1 MSTPKGASVP
11 HLDPHFAG
19 NARFELKQ
27 ILGAGS
33 MGVVYEAYDR
43 ERAMSVALKTVHALD
58 ADALYRLK
66 TEFRARADLEHRN
79 LVRLGE
85 LLHEDGHWFF
95 TMELVE
101 GWPFLDWVRSAAIG
115 VNPEDAERAVE
126 VRLRDCVRQLAAGL
140 DAIHRSG
147 KVHRDLKPSNV
158 LVTAKGRVVILDF
171 GLVSDVAPG
180 QRSAGY
186 DVVGTA
192 AYMAPE
198 QARTPQVT
206 AAADS
211 YSVGVMMY
219 EALAGGLPFD
229 GAPLEILIRKQQE
242 DPDPPPPS
250 ELAALC
256 MELLSRDPEVRP
268 TAAAIVARLSS
279 RALTE
284 ERPPAFVGRTAEL
297 GTLDTAL
304 DEVTAGATL
313 TVFIEGES
321 GIGKS
326 ALVRSFVERVEDQ
339 RQGTLTFAGR
349 CYERESVPFKGIDG
363 VVDALAR
370 ELLRRHPVDVALL
383 LTDEVEAL
391 ARVFPVLRRVP
402 AIARM
407 RVPRP
412 ASPVELRSR
421 AFRGLRA
428 LLGALA
434 KTTPIVIVID
444 DLQWA
449 DTDSIALLR
458 DIVHP
463 PHAPRVLVIVT
474 RRRDAGARPD
484 LPGTVRTIAL
494 DRLSAEEGRELV
506 ALIAPDRELE
516 AAALVDD
523 ANGHPMF
530 LQELARHA
538 NVRSTGAARFDDALW
553 ARISRMEDRARRVL
567 EIVAVA
573 GAPLPQGVVGQAL
586 DLEPPQL
593 QKALGA
599 LRGTSLVRTG
609 GTRTTDPVE
618 PYHDRVREAVIA
630 RVPPQ
635 RRRRYHERLATVLVA
650 TKIADQDPLSTIRH
664 LEASGDVGHASE
676 LAMEAAR
683 RAEDTLAFELAAALW
698 SQALRLGKHDDD
710 EHRRIL
716 MRRAEALSNAGRGPD
731 SAFTFL
737 AAAERAN
744 AETGFQ
750 CRRRAAHE
758 LLISGHVHEGLEL
771 IGQVLAEIGEHLP
784 SSTAAAKRQ
793 LVWRW
798 AKLAVR
804 GTRFR
809 ERPPN
814 ARSSLDELRLD
825 IMRSASIGLSMV
837 DLVPSAAFQARSVLV
852 ALGMGDPRRIAYAL
866 AFHAMFVAS
875 RGTRIARAREL
886 LAQSKQLAIACNSE
900 FLLSWSRAGE
910 GITEFF
916 SGHHV
921 EAIQILDEAE
931 VQLRDRSV
939 GSYAELNHLRN
950 FTLFALRRIGSYAE
964 LRNRLLEYTRD
975 ALRRGDRYAATSYVW
990 SSNIVW
996 LAGGDVS
1003 RARSDLESV
1012 TWSDPER
1019 GLHLQHWFH
1028 VRALAEIALYE
1039 DDSAELQR
1047 LGPMLRPFLGAAFA
1061 HVEAIATETRYLL
1074 ARFAIRRGDAKATRH
1089 EIAPLRRMKAPYV
1102 RAFVRLVLAGA
1113 DVLDGRSDAA
1123 REAIGGAIAD
1133 AEACRMTGFAAL
1145 SRRRLAEVQG
1155 TPTDEADA
1163 ALAAHSVVDVERFAR
1178 VFATWPKS

>member
-1 MSTPKGASVP
+1 
-11 HLDPHFAG
+11 
-19 NARFELKQ
+19 
-27 ILGAGS
+27 

-58 ADALYRLK
+58 VDALYRLK

-85 LLHEDGHWFF
+85 LHHEDGHYFF

-101 GWPFLDWVRSAAIG
+101 GWPFLDWVRAAAIG
-115 VNPEDAERAVE
+115 VNSAEAPRAIE
-126 VRLRDCVRQLAAGL
+126 TRLRECVRQLASGL

-171 GLVSDVAPG
+171 GLVGDMAPS

-206 AAADS
+206 PAADS

-219 EALAGGLPFD
+219 EALTGGLPFD

-242 DPDPPPPS
+242 DPPPPPPS
-250 ELAALC
+250 ELATLC
-256 MELLSRDPEVRP
+256 CELLSRDPETRP
-268 TAAAIVARLSS
+268 TAAAIVARLAS

-297 GTLDTAL
+297 RVLDGAL
-304 DEVTAGATL
+304 DEVTAGATM

-326 ALVRSFVERVEDQ
+326 ALVRSFCERIEEG
-339 RQGTLTFAGR
+339 RQGTLIFAGR

-407 RVPRP
+407 RAPRP
-412 ASPVELRSR
+412 ATPVELRSR

-434 KTTPIVIVID
+434 RTAPIVIAID
-444 DLQWA
+444 DVQWA
-449 DTDSIALLR
+449 DSDSIALLR

-463 PHAPRVLVIVT
+463 PHAPRVLVVVT
-474 RRRDAGARPD
+474 RRREAGARPD
-484 LPGTVRTIAL
+484 LPGTVQAIAL

-506 ALIAPDRELE
+506 ALIAPDREPD

-538 NVRSTGAARFDDALW
+538 NVPGSGGARFEDALW
-553 ARISRMEDRARRVL
+553 ARISRMEDRARRIL
-567 EIVAVA
+567 ELVAVA

-586 DLEPPQL
+586 ELEPPQL
-593 QKALGA
+593 HKALGA

-609 GTRTTDPVE
+609 GTRTSDPVE
-618 PYHDRVREAVIA
+618 PYHDRVREAVVA
-630 RVPPQ
+630 RVPPA
-635 RRRRYHERLATVLVA
+635 RRRRYHERLANVLVSS
-650 TKIADQDPLSTIRH
+650 KLSDQDPLSAIRH
-664 LEASGDVGHASE
+664 LEAAGAVLHAGE

-698 SQALRLGKHDDD
+698 DQALRLGAHDED
-710 EHRRIL
+710 ERRRIL

-731 SAFTFL
+731 SAFVFL
-737 AAAERAN
+737 AAAAGAN

-758 LLISGHVHEGLEL
+758 LLVSGHVHEGLEL
-771 IGQVLAEIGEHLP
+771 IGQVLDEIGERLP
-784 SSTAAAKRQ
+784 SSTGAAKRQ
-793 LVWRW
+793 LLWGW
-798 AKLAVR
+798 FKLAVR

-814 ARSSLDELRLD
+814 AQSSVDELRLD

-837 DLVPSAAFQARSVLV
+837 DLVPSAAFQARSVLI
-852 ALGMGDPRRIAYAL
+852 ALGMGDRRRISYAL

-875 RGTRIARAREL
+875 RGTQVARAREL
-886 LAQSKQLAIACNSE
+886 IAQSRQLASECNSE
-900 FLLSWSRAGE
+900 FLLGWSRTAE

-921 EAIQILDEAE
+921 EAIEILDEAE
-931 VQLRDRSV
+931 AQLRDRSV

-950 FTLFALRRIGSYAE
+950 FLLFALRRIGAYNN
-964 LRNRLLEYTRD
+964 LRDRLIEYTRD

-990 SSNIVW
+990 SSNVVW
-996 LAGGDVS
+996 LAAGDTT
-1003 RARSDLESV
+1003 RARADLESV
-1012 TWSDPER
+1012 TWSNPEQ
-1019 GLHLQHWFH
+1019 GLHLQHWFQ
-1028 VRALAEIALYE
+1028 VRSLAEIALYE
-1039 DDSAELQR
+1039 DDRAELAR
-1047 LGPMLRPFLGAAFA
+1047 LEPLLRPFLGPAFA

-1074 ARFAIRRGDAKATRH
+1074 GRFAIRRGDPRAARR
-1089 EIAPLRRMKAPYV
+1089 EIAALRRLKPPYL
-1102 RAFVRLVLAGA
+1102 RAFVRMVVAAIAALE
-1113 DVLDGRSDAA
+1113 GREDAA
-1123 REAIGGAIAD
+1123 REALGGAIAD
-1133 AEACRMTGFAAL
+1133 AEACRMTTFAAL
-1145 SRRRLAEVQG
+1145 ARRRFAELAG
-1155 TPTDEADA
+1155 TSTAEPDA
-1163 ALAAHSVVDVERFAR
+1163 VLASHGVVDVERFAR
-1178 VFATWPKS
+1178 VFATWPKPTTDR

>member
-1 MSTPKGASVP
+1 ME
-11 HLDPHFAG
+11 PHFAG

-27 ILGAGS
+27 VLGAGS
-33 MGVVYEAYDR
+33 MGLVYEAYDH

-85 LLHEDGHWFF
+85 LLHDDGHWFF

-115 VNPEDAERAVE
+115 VSPAEAPRAIE
-126 VRLRDCVRQLAAGL
+126 LRLRDCVRQLASGL
-140 DAIHRSG
+140 DKIHRTG

-171 GLVSDVAPG
+171 GLVSDVAPS

-198 QARTPQVT
+198 QARTPQVGP
-206 AAADS
+206 AADS

-242 DPDPPPPS
+242 DPPPPPPS
-250 ELAALC
+250 ELASLC
-256 MELLSRDPEVRP
+256 MELLSRDAEARP
-268 TAAAIVARLSS
+268 TAASIVARLTA
-279 RALTE
+279 RAVTE
-284 ERPPAFVGRTAEL
+284 ERPPAFVGRATEL
-297 GTLDTAL
+297 GLLDTAL
-304 DEVTAGATL
+304 DEVTAGATV
-313 TVFIEGES
+313 TVVIEGES

-326 ALVRSFVERVEDQ
+326 ALVRSFGERVEER
-339 RQGTLTFAGR
+339 RQTTLMFAGR

-434 KTTPIVIVID
+434 SAAPIVMVID
-444 DLQWA
+444 DVQWA
-449 DTDSIALLR
+449 GTDSIALLR

-463 PHAPRVLVIVT
+463 PHAPRMLVIVT
-474 RRRDAGARPD
+474 RRRDAGAPLD

-506 ALIAPDRELE
+506 ALIAPDRERE

-538 NVRSTGAARFDDALW
+538 NVPGTGAARFEDALW

-567 EIVAVA
+567 ELVAVA

-586 DLEPPQL
+586 ELEPPQL
-593 QKALGA
+593 HKALGA

-609 GTRTTDPVE
+609 GTRATDPVE
-618 PYHDRVREAVIA
+618 PYHDRVREAVVA

-635 RRRRYHERLATVLVA
+635 RRRRYHERLANVLVA
-650 TKIADQDPLSTIRH
+650 SKLSDQDPLAAIRH
-664 LEASGDVGHASE
+664 LEAAGDVSRAGE

-698 SQALRLGKHDDD
+698 EVALRLGAHDDD
-710 EHRRIL
+710 ERRRIL
-716 MRRAEALSNAGRGPD
+716 MCRAEALSNAGRGPD

-737 AAAERAN
+737 AAADGAS

-758 LLISGHVHEGLEL
+758 LLVAGHIHEGLEL
-771 IGQVLAEIGEHLP
+771 IAQVLAEIGERLP
-784 SSTAAAKRQ
+784 SSTGAAKRQ
-793 LVWRW
+793 LLWRW
-798 AKLAVR
+798 FKLAVR

-809 ERPPN
+809 ERAPN

-852 ALGMGDPRRIAYAL
+852 ALGMGDRRRISYAL

-875 RGTRIARAREL
+875 RGTHVARAREL
-886 LAQSKQLAIACNSE
+886 LAQSKQLAAACDSE
-900 FLLSWSRAGE
+900 FLLGWSRAGE

-921 EAIQILDEAE
+921 EAIEILDEAE
-931 VQLRDRSV
+931 AQLRDRSV
-939 GSYAELNHLRN
+939 GSNAELNHLRN
-950 FTLFALRRIGSYAE
+950 FTLFALRRIGAYDN
-964 LRNRLLEYTRD
+964 LRDRLIEYTRD

-996 LAGGDVS
+996 LAAGDVA
-1003 RARSDLESV
+1003 RARADLASV
-1012 TWSDPER
+1012 TWSDPGQ
-1019 GLHLQHWFH
+1019 GLHLQHWFQ

-1039 DDSAELQR
+1039 DDRDELAR
-1047 LGPMLRPFLGAAFA
+1047 LAPRLRPFLGAAFA

-1074 ARFAIRRGDAKATRH
+1074 ARFAIRRRDPAAARRELG
-1089 EIAPLRRMKAPYV
+1089 PLRRTKPPYL
-1102 RAFVRLVLAGA
+1102 RAFVRLILAAIATLEGRN
-1113 DVLDGRSDAA
+1113 DGA
-1123 REAIGGAIAD
+1123 REALGGAIAD
-1133 AEACRMTGFAAL
+1133 AEACRMTAFAAL
-1145 SRRRLAEVQG
+1145 ARRRFAELDG
-1155 TPTDEADA
+1155 LPTTEADA
-1163 ALAAHSVVDVERFAR
+1163 ALAARGIVEVERFAR
-1178 VFATWPKS
+1178 VFATWPA